1 MILYLI
7 YFLLSPKLWVLTKVT
22 TLFNEKIKIRW
33 NNYNFLFKKAIKER
47 KKTNKKV
54 LLFHAASNG
63 ELEQIKPIFRI
74 IDRKQYFIFLTIS
87 SPSAFNHIPKN
98 EIDAYCYQSFD
109 FPWSVNNFFKIVKPY
124 KYIITR
130 HDIWPHHII
139 ISKFYCK
146 NLFLINANLPKFS
159 KRIFPVAITLYKY
172 LFKNFEYIYTV
183 SKSMAHKLEKIIET
197 DKIKIIGD
205 TRFDQINYRFKKDK
219 SLPPIFKDSKNILFG
234 SIDDNDL
241 PIIFESLENDYKTF
255 NNSKLIF
262 VPHEPDERI
271 ILKIEKKLV
280 ELKIKSSR
288 FSSIDYDDNQIG
300 ALIIDKIGILAEA
313 YNLSSISYIGCGFSK
328 GVHNVIEPAI
338 YGNIICFGPNYE
350 ILNEAIELVE
360 NKLAIPINNSN
371 ELSNVLK
378 FINENMKLDEY
389 KNKLKKYFNTKSDFS
404 KKIIEDILCEFT

>member
-7 YFLLSPKLWVLTKVT
+7 YFLLSPKLWVLTKVA

-33 NNYNFLFKKAIKER
+33 NNYNSLFKKAIKER

-74 IDRKQYFIFLTIS
+74 IDRQQYFIFLTIS
-87 SPSAFNHIPKN
+87 SPSAFDHIPKN
-98 EIDAYCYQSFD
+98 EVDAYCYQSFD

-172 LFKNFEYIYTV
+172 IFKNFEYIYTV
-183 SKSMAHKLEKIIET
+183 SKSMAHKLEKIIEPN
-197 DKIKIIGD
+197 KIKIIGD
-205 TRFDQINYRFKKDK
+205 TRFDQINYRFKKNK

-241 PIIFESLENDYKTF
+241 PIIFESLQNDYQTF

-271 ILKIEKKLV
+271 ILKIEEKLM
-280 ELKIKSSR
+280 ELKIRSSR
-288 FSSIDYDDNQIG
+288 FSSIDYDDYAIG

-360 NKLAIPINNSN
+360 NKLAIPINNSS

-404 KKIIEDILCEFT
+404 KKIIEDIL